1 MIRSMRRALAILLL
15 AQAVQAEE
23 AAPAKT
29 VNDFSGGEEQTAFVF
44 RQKGKAGKPT
54 LKDGRA
60 QMLFGRSE
68 HKTSAAFERTAA
80 GESRRIE
87 ATFRVSLSGQNEGF
101 SFALLHTGRFDTK
114 GAAWDPQPT
123 RKTPPEAL
131 RTPDWAEPNLW
142 DSLAIGF
149 DTWNPKDEDWFN
161 ANGNFYGRPER
172 EVSLHWDGREIA
184 NTLCPTE
191 LATGEPLDV
200 RVEVEFVTGGAEVS
214 VQVGEA
220 KAYDRR
226 FIPHVLPYESRAAF
240 GFHGKGEAFLDDV
253 SVSFEPL
260 PKPMPAPISV
270 EALRKAWAA
279 PGRGLV
285 KREVDL
291 LPESVRTDRIV
302 LTVTYSGPMQR
313 DYWDRGAAVYAWDE
327 EGTRFEICRVTT
339 PFMLWDT
346 TYRYDA
352 DVTHFAPLLQ
362 GRRTLAVMVGSNV
375 GRGFLVDVSLTYYR
389 RPAGEPPGSRVLML
403 RNLWTGRAHF
413 NKPDQ
418 LKQFFAQQSAPVPT
432 GAKRAFVR
440 ICVSGHGI
448 MEFTKLGRTLT
459 VNGKDFT
466 NVLWKTDCYL
476 NPQRPQ
482 FGTWKFDR
490 AGWAPGAIV
499 EPWITDVSELLQPG
513 GTLTLDYAP
522 DGFEAK
528 KWADH
533 WVEAQLIVLD

>member
-1 MIRSMRRALAILLL
+1 MRRALPILLL
-15 AQAVQAEE
+15 FSFVARSEE
-23 AAPAKT
+23 SASTATA
-29 VNDFSGGEEQTAFVF
+29 NDFSGDEGRTAFVF
-44 RQKGKAGKPT
+44 RRKGKAADPS
-54 LKDGRA
+54 LKDGRM
-60 QMLFGRSE
+60 QTLFGRSE
-68 HKTSAAFERTAA
+68 HKTSVAFERTAS

-149 DTWNPKDEDWFN
+149 DTWSPKDEDWFN

-184 NTLCPTE
+184 NVLCPTE
-191 LATGEPLDV
+191 LATGELTDI
-200 RVEVEFVTGGAEVS
+200 RVVVEFVTGGAEVT
-214 VQVGEA
+214 VHVGETRV
-220 KAYDRR
+220 YERR

-253 SVSFEPL
+253 RVGFEAL
-260 PKPMPAPISV
+260 PTPMPAPISV

-291 LPESVRTDRIV
+291 LPQSVEVDRIV

-346 TYRYDA
+346 AYRYDV
-352 DVTHFAPLLQ
+352 DVTHLAPLLQ
-362 GRRTLAVMVGSNV
+362 GRRTLAIMVGSNV
-375 GRGFLVDVSLTYYR
+375 GCGFLVDVSLTYYR
-389 RPAGEPPGSRVLML
+389 RPAGAPRGPEVLKL
-403 RNLWTGRAHF
+403 ENLWTGRAHF
-413 NKPDQ
+413 NKAGHV
-418 LKQFFAQQSAPVPT
+418 KEFFAQQSVSVPE

-459 VNGKDFT
+459 VNGKDFK
-466 NVLWKTDCYL
+466 NMLWKTDCYL

-499 EPWITDVSELLQPG
+499 EPWVTDVSDLLQPG
-513 GTLTLDYAP
+513 GTLTFDYAP
-522 DGFEAK
+522 DPFEAE

-533 WVEAQLIVLD
+533 WVEAQVILLD